1 MMPIPLIRTKNPN
14 NALSSGMIKLIVG
27 LGNPGQQYEKTRHN
41 AGFLFLDS
49 LAVEY
54 RGAWSNK
61 PAFQALMAECTIA
74 REKVL
79 LLKPQAFMN
88 RSGQSVGKV
97 ARYYKITP
105 EEILVVHDEL
115 DFDAG
120 VVRLKKDGGH
130 AGHNGLR
137 DIIAHLGAKDFYRL
151 RIGIGRPPAS
161 VVVADYVLSAPS
173 KNDNQLMHSA
183 IDHGKSFIDRII
195 MGDIAAVMNTM
206 NS

>member
-1 MMPIPLIRTKNPN
+1 MIR
-14 NALSSGMIKLIVG
+14 LIVG

-41 AGFLFLDS
+41 AGFLFLDN
-49 LAVEY
+49 LASGQSCV
-54 RGAWSNK
+54 WSSK
-61 PAFQALMAECTIA
+61 PDFQGLLSECNA
-74 REKVL
+74 AGEKVL

-97 ARYYKITP
+97 ARYYKIPT

-115 DFDAG
+115 DFDVG
-120 VVRLKKDGGH
+120 VIKLKKDGGH

-151 RIGIGRPPAS
+151 RIGIGRPVAS
-161 VVVADYVLSAPS
+161 MVVADYVLSVPS
-173 KNDNQLMHSA
+173 KNDSQLIQAA
-183 IDHGKSFIDRII
+183 IGHGLGFIDQII
-195 MGDIAAVMNTM
+195 AGDIAAAINKL